1 MEICAGGIGSEALR
15 ILHVTHQYRPA
26 LGGSEQH
33 VIQVSEEL
41 ARRGHRV
48 DVYTT
53 RSLDYRTW
61 RNELPP
67 REEIAGVNVR
77 RFGSLTRR
85 AFMLRWLEWAYGHYQ
100 QKRAPL
106 YQPLILWGNGPISP
120 GLFLNVLWRAAEYD
134 VVHVNTLPYAHVWY
148 TAVAAAARRAPLV
161 ITPFLHI
168 DQAGIFDVACYN
180 AALRRADVVMA
191 MTGVERD
198 YMVSRGVDPAR
209 IRIGGVGVQPREL
222 VPVERGCWR
231 SRFGIPAEAF
241 AILFLARRAAYKGL
255 DITLEAFAQLRQED
269 QRSVLLLAGPETEE
283 WESLRQRYQGLPGL
297 IDCGRVSDA
306 DKGRLLDACDV
317 LVLPSTGE
325 SFGIVFVEAWMLGKP
340 VIGARSGAVNDMIA
354 EGEDGLLV
362 APRDAADLAC
372 KLAILR
378 DQPELRRYLGDNGHR
393 KAMRRY
399 TVEKVSDDLEA
410 IYRELAASHHRE
422 EGHKR

>member
-1 MEICAGGIGSEALR
+1 MEIHAGGIGLEALR

-67 REEIAGVNVR
+67 REEIAGVSIR
-77 RFGSLTRR
+77 RFASLERGARTYR
-85 AFMLRWLEWAYGHYQ
+85 ALELAYGRYQ
-100 QKRAPL
+100 ARRSVL
-106 YQPLILWGNGPISP
+106 YEPLILWGNGPISL

-148 TAVAAAARRAPLV
+148 TAVAAAARRTSLV

-180 AALRRADVVMA
+180 AALCRADVVMA
-191 MTGVERD
+191 MTNAERD

-209 IRIGGVGVQPREL
+209 IRIGGVGVRPSEL

-231 SRFGIPAEAF
+231 SRFGIPVKAF
-241 AILFLARRAAYKGL
+241 AILFLARRTAYKGL
-255 DITLEAFAQLRQED
+255 DMVLEAFSRLRRED
-269 QRSVLLLAGPETEE
+269 GQSVLVLAGPETEE
-283 WESLRQRYQGLPGL
+283 WEALRERYRNLSGL
-297 IDCGRVSDA
+297 IDCGRVSET

-325 SFGIVFVEAWMLGKP
+325 SFGIVFVEAWVLGKP

-378 DQPELRRYLGDNGHR
+378 DQPELRQYLGENGHR

-410 IYRELAASHHRE
+410 IYRELAASRRRKGGHR
-422 EGHKR
+422 R